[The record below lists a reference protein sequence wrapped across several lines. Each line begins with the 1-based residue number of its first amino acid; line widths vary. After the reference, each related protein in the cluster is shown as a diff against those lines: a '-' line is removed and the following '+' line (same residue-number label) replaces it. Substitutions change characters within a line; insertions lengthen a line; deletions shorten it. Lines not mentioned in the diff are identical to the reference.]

1 MDLDPKRAYF
11 LVFVD
16 RKPRF
21 CVHIDS
27 EPCNVIRTDDKGI
40 LGRSWFIYNQSTMRG
55 WHTMSQRHGGTHMS
69 YEGRV

>member
-27 EPCNVIRTDDKGI
+27 LNLVILYAQGNLRPQLVYI
-40 LGRSWFIYNQSTMRG
+40 
-55 WHTMSQRHGGTHMS
+55 
-69 YEGRV
+69 